1 MKIRPKKALLIG
13 LASTVLF
20 SASGCGTNGNET
32 TEKKPGIVTE
42 DNEPVAVYGP
52 PPDLTEEKSEK
63 KTEKKT
69 EEKTEEKTE
78 APKPITTEDNIPV
91 DVDGPP
97 EDF

>member
-42 DNEPVAVYGP
+42 DKEPVAVYGP

-63 KTEKKT
+63 KSEK
-69 EEKTEEKTE
+69 KTEEKTE

-91 DVDGPP
+91 DVYGPP

>member
-52 PPDLTEEKSEK
+52 PPDLT
-63 KTEKKT
+63 
-69 EEKTEEKTE
+69 
-78 APKPITTEDNIPV
+78 
-91 DVDGPP
+91 
-97 EDF
+97 